1 MTLAGCKYKGQQ
13 HFYKTMNLGIA
24 IYVIL
29 CVLMII
35 WLLRLWFEVR
45 FSQRTTDPD
54 YYLDGSDREPDS
66 RQITTM
72 TEVTTISKVF
82 VRQELL
88 YYIEFLY

>member
-1 MTLAGCKYKGQQ
+1 
-13 HFYKTMNLGIA
+13 MNFGIA
-24 IYVIL
+24 IYFIFCFL
-29 CVLMII
+29 TII
-35 WLLRLWFEVR
+35 WLLRLWFEIR
-45 FSQRTTDPD
+45 YSPRTTDPD